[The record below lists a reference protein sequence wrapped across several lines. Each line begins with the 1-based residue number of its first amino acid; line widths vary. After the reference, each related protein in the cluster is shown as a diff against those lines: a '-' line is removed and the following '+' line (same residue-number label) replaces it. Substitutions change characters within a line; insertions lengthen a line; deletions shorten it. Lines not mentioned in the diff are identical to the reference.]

1 MIHMQKTTTQN
12 DRLKMI
18 LNERPDI
25 LNTFIDLEQ
34 LDDDQLKEYYKFMKW
49 YDSLSQQDKDIYYL
63 IQIYGIPETARLLD
77 CSYSFIYSKSRKLKY
92 KK

>member
-12 DRLKMI
+12 DRLKTI
-18 LNERPDI
+18 LNDRPTIMKTLLYEED
-25 LNTFIDLEQ
+25 
-34 LDDDQLKEYYKFMKW
+34 LDDDQLKDYYKFMKW
-49 YDSLSQQDKDIYYL
+49 YDSLSQSDKDIYYL

-77 CSYSFIYSKSRKLKY
+77 CSYSFIYSKSRKIKY